1 MFVCL
6 FIPANFCCLLSYKR
20 TNGLQII
27 KALDRLT
34 ASGNEFSG
42 PMGYHLSKVDDIE
55 LNTDF
60 ETLPVGE
67 DLFRYRRSA
76 PSGLDA
82 QGSENVIITGK
93 SCEMWH
99 TSCIPAGNSMV
110 RALSCKVA
118 HHCLESGI
126 HVDQKSRTRLGVR

>member
-76 PSGLDA
+76 PSGLRCRGGPKYGEGSNSGKCSCSSGRPVVLFRIEWALATDA
-82 QGSENVIITGK
+82 GYKIMLRQSL
-93 SCEMWH
+93 
-99 TSCIPAGNSMV
+99 
-110 RALSCKVA
+110 AL
-118 HHCLESGI
+118 
-126 HVDQKSRTRLGVR
+126 